1 MEDTILGLGSNLGDR
16 EGNLRK
22 AMSLLRSSREMAIS
36 KISSVY
42 LTSPVD
48 CAGGDFYNACVRG
61 VTSLSPEDL
70 LAFGK
75 KIEKML
81 GRQGS
86 GHDPRPIDIDIL
98 FYGSLVVAKEGL
110 VIPHPSWSQ
119 RLFVIMPLLD
129 VCDNFIEPVS
139 GELLCVI
146 ASMALKIVKQQQGKT
161 RCERLGRYL

>member
-1 MEDTILGLGSNLGDR
+1 MEHIILGLGSNVGDR
-16 EGNLRK
+16 RHNLK
-22 AMSLLRSSREMAIS
+22 TALSLLESSGGVAIT
-36 KISSVY
+36 KVSSVY

-110 VIPHPSWSQ
+110 VIPHPSWRY
-119 RLFVIMPLLD
+119 RLFVIMPLLE
-129 VCDNFIEPVS
+129 VCDNFVEPVS
-139 GELLCVI
+139 REPLCI
-146 ASMALKIVKQQQGKT
+146 AAHEALESLKEQEREA